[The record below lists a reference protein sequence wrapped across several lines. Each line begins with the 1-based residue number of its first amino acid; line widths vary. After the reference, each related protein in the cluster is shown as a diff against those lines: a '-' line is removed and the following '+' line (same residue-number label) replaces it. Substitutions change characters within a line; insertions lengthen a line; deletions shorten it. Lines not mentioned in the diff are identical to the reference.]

1 MAFLYFPENGWLKS
15 GFLFRRI
22 IWALVKSPPEF
33 FLKKSRFVLSHHV
46 YRADLPEP
54 SVPEVAPVLRRSG
67 HEREEGEEE
76 MEARKDKGSK
86 QVRFL
91 CSLTHWLAFGVHTQQ
106 QQSRNIDRHCSVDLG
121 LGRHKQIFFKKSS
134 GPTKHTSEGIP

>member
-1 MAFLYFPENGWLKS
+1 M
-15 GFLFRRI
+15 
-22 IWALVKSPPEF
+22 VKIRFFISKNNLSIGQIPAGVF

-91 CSLTHWLAFGVHTQQ
+91 CSLTH
-106 QQSRNIDRHCSVDLG
+106 
-121 LGRHKQIFFKKSS
+121 
-134 GPTKHTSEGIP
+134 